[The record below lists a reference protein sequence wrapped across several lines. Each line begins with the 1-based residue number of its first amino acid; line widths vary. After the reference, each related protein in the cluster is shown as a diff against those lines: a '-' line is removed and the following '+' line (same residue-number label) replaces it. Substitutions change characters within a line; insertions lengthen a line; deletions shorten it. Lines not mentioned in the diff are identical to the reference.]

1 MDEEII
7 SVVQGIIEKFPSSKN
22 DGTLHYENLDEF
34 DTEFDTIQWS
44 KFSVADIR
52 IGRTKLTPSCNQ
64 LGSGDKKLKFFQQ
77 FSVRLLETER
87 ARPLDEQ
94 FPYVCNDLDGLLKAT
109 AALEKS
115 TSMLAESTS
124 NLANSTAIFE
134 NGVRNKSKEM
144 EMTVNASFLSVLEK
158 RGWSAVEVHIYSG
171 IIYKLDKPSEELVQ
185 WDGLVSAT
193 NKETAEEMLFLIETK
208 EIAHINDI
216 QGNWKGL
223 YERGVRTFDY
233 ITQLKLQLPKGT
245 TYNASTKMQHTI
257 FKSFAD
263 YNITL
268 VYASGIISDEIKQM
282 ALEVNETFKLYAY
295 PKQTQ
300 VWLMECPRFFSS
312 TLSVMAE
319 NSWTTDEWR
328 KSDAKGGHSGKDSE
342 EITATQNQTY

>member
-1 MDEEII
+1 MDKDII
-7 SVVQGIIEKFPSSKN
+7 KVVQGIIEKFPSSKN
-22 DGTLHYENLDEF
+22 DGTPHYKSLDEF
-34 DTEFDTIQWS
+34 NAEFDTILWRE
-44 KFSVADIR
+44 FSVADIR
-52 IGRTKLTPSCNQ
+52 IGRTRLTPSCNQ
-64 LGSGDKKLKFFQQ
+64 RDSHDKKLKFFQQ

-87 ARPLDEQ
+87 ARPFDEQ

-109 AALEKS
+109 AALEKI

-144 EMTVNASFLSVLEK
+144 EMTVNASFLSVLEN
-158 RGWSAVEVHIYSG
+158 RGWSAVEVHIDRG
-171 IIYKLDKPSEELVQ
+171 IIHKLDTPSVELVQ

-216 QGNWKGL
+216 RGNWKGL

-233 ITQLKLQLPKGT
+233 ITQLKLPLPKGT

>member
-77 FSVRLLETER
+77 FSFRLLQTER
-87 ARPLDEQ
+87 ARPIDEQ

-109 AALEKS
+109 ATL
-115 TSMLAESTS
+115 LQSTS
-124 NLANSTAIFE
+124 NLAKSTAVFE
-134 NGVRNKSKEM
+134 NGVENKSKEM
-144 EMTVNASFLSVLEK
+144 EMTVNASFLSVLEN

-216 QGNWKGL
+216 RGHYKGL

-233 ITQLKLQLPKGT
+233 ITQLKLPLPKGT

-268 VYASGIISDEIKQM
+268 VYASGIISDEIKQK
-282 ALEVNETFKLYAY
+282 ALEVKEDFKLHAF
-295 PKQTQ
+295 PTQIQ
-300 VWLMECPRFFSS
+300 VWVMACPRFVSS
-312 TLSVMAE
+312 TLSVMTD

-328 KSDAKGGHSGKDSE
+328 KSDAKGRHSE
-342 EITATQNQTY
+342 EIIATQNE